1 MIHFNTMVKNEED
14 LLAVVLP
21 IWKKYPIDKFV
32 FYDDNS
38 TDKTIDVINQNLEK
52 DRYEI
57 INDKL
62 NSFNESHNRSRML
75 EYSRDSKAKF
85 VFSIDADE
93 LLTSNFLEKFDKV
106 LDIASNKN
114 LMLYWYNVVE
124 NTLCKIRQDPCY
136 IDNYRTFILPLEHTG
151 KFNTSLWKYH
161 NPRTPHVKLPVALTK
176 SVGVI
181 HLQALNKR
189 FYAIKQLWYKHH
201 EYVHYNHSVEEI
213 NKKYDPVINNL
224 NFNSI
229 DTPPELIKDLVID
242 SKIYDTILDKK
253 GYLNFILKNYNE
265 KLITFG
271 KEYIK

>member
-14 LLAVVLP
+14 LLSIVLP

-38 TDKTIDVINQNLEK
+38 VDNTIEVIKQNLEK

-62 NSFNESHNRSRML
+62 NGFNESHNRSRML
-75 EYSRDSKAKF
+75 EYSRNNNAKF

-93 LLTSNFLEKFDKV
+93 LFTSNILEKFDKV

-124 NTLCKIRQDPCY
+124 DSLTKIRQDPCY
-136 IDNYRTFILPLEHTG
+136 INNYRSFILPLKHTAQ
-151 KFNTSLWKYH
+151 FDTSLWKYH
-161 NPRTPHVKLPVALTK
+161 VPRTPHINLPVALTK
-176 SVGVI
+176 SIGI
-181 HLQALNKR
+181 LHLQALNKR

-201 EYVHYNHSVEEI
+201 EYVIYNHSIEEI
-213 NKKYDPVINNL
+213 NQKYDSVVNNL
-224 NFNSI
+224 NFKSTDI
-229 DTPPELIKDLVID
+229 SSELVNGLTID
-242 SKIYDTILDKK
+242 SKIYDIILNKK
-253 GYLNFILKNYNE
+253 GYLDFILKNYNE
-265 KLITFG
+265 KLVTFG